1 MSNAIERVEEQ
12 GGALTDIGGITWTR
26 ELLDLAKKSLCPAG
40 ITDTEFELFVMQ
52 CRTRGLNPFAG
63 EAYCVARRTNTG
75 TKDNPKWVTNHV
87 LQTSVEGMRAR
98 AVRHGDLEEFQGAA
112 IFDKDTCVIDMD
124 AGTVQHKYD
133 AAKQRGVF
141 VGAWA
146 KVKRRGMKPVI
157 IHLLPGARRP
167 DGPVYANNPSEHL
180 MKCAKSA
187 ALRDAYPVAFSGVYA
202 REEMPEESADPSKAE
217 QVLGATGGEA
227 PASEPKALPVAGATV
242 AFGGWKNR
250 PIAAL
255 TGAEAK
261 DAVCFANAKIA
272 ESPKA
277 KWVRT
282 MQENRDAI
290 AKHHDIPGDLVDAG
304 TADAQPVSG
313 EPSEAEKEAI
323 LAQER
328 ALTEPGSDG

>member
-1 MSNAIERVEEQ
+1 MNSAIQRVEEQ
-12 GGALTDIGGITWTR
+12 GGALTDLGGVTWTR
-26 ELLDLAKKSLCPAG
+26 ELLDLAKKSLCPSG
-40 ITDTEFELFVMQ
+40 ITDTEFELFIMQ
-52 CRTRGLNPFAG
+52 CRTRSLNPFAG
-63 EAYCVARRTNTG
+63 EAFCVARRTNTG

-112 IFDKDTCVIDMD
+112 IFDKDTCIIDMD

-157 IHLLPGARRP
+157 IHLLPGSRRS

-202 REEMPEESADPSKAE
+202 REEMPEENAEPSKAE
-217 QVLGATGGEA
+217 QALEA
-227 PASEPKALPVAGATV
+227 ARGNAPTTELKALPAVGATV

-255 TGAEAK
+255 TGVEAK

-282 MQENRDAI
+282 MQENRDLI
-290 AKHHDIPGDLVDAG
+290 AKHHDIPPDLVDAG
-304 TADAQPVSG
+304 TAEAASS
-313 EPSEAEKEAI
+313 EPDDAEKAAI
-323 LAQER
+323 LAQEM
-328 ALTEPGSDG
+328 AQAEPGSGG